1 MDSTVSSNTW
11 KFVFKKAVGTA
22 ALKLNTTAEESDVKM
37 S

>member
-11 KFVFKKAVGTA
+11 KFEKAVGTA
-22 ALKLNTTAEESDVKM
+22 ALKLNTTAEEADVKM